1 MQVLKVGVP
10 DVGSDPSLLR
20 GKLWD
25 GSSLSIVGLHAERG
39 VYGETVSQHLVP
51 TSMCFFSLTQC
62 TKSYLDNCEIFS
74 FFSEEIIPYVAIDCV
89 SMVGGKFGILL
100 CDHLEP
106 ELQK

>member
-20 GKLWD
+20 EQLWD

-51 TSMCFFSLTQC
+51 TFM
-62 TKSYLDNCEIFS
+62 
-74 FFSEEIIPYVAIDCV
+74 
-89 SMVGGKFGILL
+89 
-100 CDHLEP
+100 
-106 ELQK
+106 